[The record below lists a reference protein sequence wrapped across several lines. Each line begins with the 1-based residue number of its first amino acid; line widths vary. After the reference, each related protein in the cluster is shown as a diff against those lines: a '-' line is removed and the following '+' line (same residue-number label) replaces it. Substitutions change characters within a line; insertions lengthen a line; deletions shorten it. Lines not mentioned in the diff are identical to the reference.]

1 MNFREWLKSKS
12 EYLIAG
18 AIVVCVLITAMI
30 LCPPYYS
37 MNDDVM
43 MRSILSGGYTGT
55 PDGHA
60 VYMKYP
66 LTGALSLLYRVTNIV
81 PWFDLFMV
89 SCFAVAV
96 TAVIVRVRRVLEP
109 LKERRV
115 LTWGMMAGICIL
127 LFALFLPQLFAL
139 HYTLVAAM
147 VGSCGLFLLL
157 TGGGAISVV
166 LLILCYCIRS
176 QIFFLL
182 LPFML
187 VVVLWNVLDKQYRPM
202 CRYLI
207 ALVIGITVCMG
218 WNGFMYRSSEWKAY
232 AEYNDSR
239 TILYDYDKLLPY
251 EENAEAFER
260 IGISEQQH
268 KLMDEYMLVL
278 AQDVTPEIMSAAAEL
293 TASKR
298 AAQQNFTER
307 LIYCIKE
314 YYYHLRY
321 NDTPYKIVF
330 LCGCLAVL
338 VLLVK
343 KRQWLKAGLLGCML
357 GGRSLIWIYLIWR
370 SRFPE
375 RIYVSLYFMDIMIFA
390 GMFIN
395 LLRRGCVERKTDKQH
410 TKWLCIG
417 CGVLISIVLLVTG
430 ISQCVV
436 MCGRAKT
443 YARNHEE
450 WTALTEYCREHPET
464 NYLVDVYST
473 VDYSGKV
480 WESIDD
486 RENYLLAGGWMTK
499 SPLLMERVKALKT
512 ENCGY
517 IIAADRNADWL
528 FTYCEQRLNGVQ
540 IEKTD
545 SISLG
550 GKALFYVYRP
560 IVD

>member
-89 SCFAVAV
+89 SCFVVAV

-239 TILYDYDKLLPY
+239 TVLYDYDKLLPY
-251 EENAEAFER
+251 EENVEAFEN

-268 KLMDEYMLVL
+268 RLMDEYVLVL
-278 AQDVTPEIMSAAAEL
+278 AQDVTPEMMSAAAEL
-293 TASKR
+293 TASR
-298 AAQQNFTER
+298 RDAQQSFTER
-307 LIYCIKE
+307 LIYCVKE

-321 NDTPYKIVF
+321 NDTPYRIVF
-330 LCGCLAVL
+330 LCGSLAVL

-370 SRFPE
+370 GRFPE
-375 RIYVSLYFMDIMIFA
+375 RIYVSLYFLDIMILA
-390 GMFIN
+390 GMLLQ
-395 LLRRGCVERKTDKQH
+395 LLRQAESGNADKKCI
-410 TKWLCIG
+410 KWLCAG
-417 CGVLISIVLLVTG
+417 CGMFAGIVLLATG

-436 MCGRAKT
+436 MSERTKE
-443 YARNHEE
+443 YARNNKE
-450 WTALTEYCREHPET
+450 WVVLTEYCRMHPE
-464 NYLVDVYST
+464 NDFLVDVYST

-480 WESIDD
+480 WENRKT
-486 RENYLLAGGWMTK
+486 RENYLLAGGWMTQ
-499 SPLLMERVKALKT
+499 SPLLMERIQALDAD
-512 ENCGY
+512 NCGY
-517 IIAADRNADWL
+517 IIAADRNTDWL
-528 FTYCEQRLNGVQ
+528 FTFCEQRLDGVQ

-545 SISLG
+545 SISLD
-550 GKALFYVYRP
+550 GKVLFDIYRP
-560 IVD
+560 VVD

>member
-1 MNFREWLKSKS
+1 MSFSKWLKSKS

-18 AIVVCVLITAMI
+18 AIVVCVIITAMI

-43 MRSILSGGYTGT
+43 MKSILSGAYTGT

-66 LTGALSLLYRVTNIV
+66 LTGILSLLYRITNVV
-81 PWFDLFMV
+81 PWFDLFMTG
-89 SCFAVAV
+89 CFAVAI
-96 TAVIVRVRRVLEP
+96 TAVIVRICKVLDFP
-109 LKERRV
+109 KDRKV
-115 LTWGMMAGICIL
+115 AAWGMVAGMCML
-127 LFALFLPQLFAL
+127 LFALFLPQLLTL

-182 LPFML
+182 IPFML
-187 VVVLWNVLDKQYRPM
+187 VVVLWNVLDKKYRPM
-202 CRYLI
+202 CRCLI
-207 ALVIGITVCMG
+207 ALVIGVVVCMG

-239 TILYDYDKLLPY
+239 TMLYDYDKLLPY
-251 EENAEAFER
+251 EENAEAFEK
-260 IGISEQQH
+260 IGISGQQH
-268 KLMDEYMLVL
+268 KLMDEYVLVL
-278 AQDVTPEIMSAAAEL
+278 APDITSEMMSAAAEL

-298 AAQQNFTER
+298 EAQQSFTER

-314 YYYHLRY
+314 YYYHFRY
-321 NDTPYKIVF
+321 NDTPYRIVF

-338 VLLVK
+338 VLLVQ

-370 SRFPE
+370 GRFPE
-375 RIYVSLYFMDIMIFA
+375 RIYVSLYFLDIMIFA
-390 GMFIN
+390 GMLLQ
-395 LLRRGCVERKTDKQH
+395 LLRQAEPGKADKMSI
-410 TKWLCIG
+410 KWLYAT
-417 CGVLISIVLLVTG
+417 CGILAGVVLLATG
-430 ISQCVV
+430 ISQCMV
-436 MCGRAKT
+436 MSERTKE
-443 YARNHEE
+443 YARNNEE
-450 WTALTEYCREHPET
+450 WAALTEYCRMHPE
-464 NYLVDVYST
+464 NDFLVDVYST

-480 WESIDD
+480 WESKKE

-499 SPLLMERVKALKT
+499 SPLLMERIQVLDT
-512 ENCGY
+512 DSCRY
-517 IIAADRNADWL
+517 IIAADRNTDWL
-528 FTYCEQRLNGVQ
+528 FTYCEQRLDGVQ

-545 SISLG
+545 SISLEG
-550 GKALFYVYRP
+550 QVLFDIYRP
-560 IVD
+560 VVD